1 MTEIPS
7 ESEPAEFVTETFEK
21 NRGRSRWS
29 LALLA
34 AVLALISAGAGLL
47 IQDRFEKS
55 VRAEL
60 IDRGRSVAWGILLGV
75 EAGRSNGGSKDLQ
88 AWKDALE
95 GTDGVAYIVAKDEKG
110 TILYHT
116 FDSEVPEALSGADGS
131 NGDVRR
137 IDVLGKKGVLDVRV
151 PVRSDQWAVI
161 HVGMDPAFEQKRL
174 NGVRTTIWVA
184 VCLCAVFSFAVTAF
198 FYYFLTVKPLGRI
211 AGNGGK
217 RIDLPFGEEQIRT
230 ISRLI
235 GERGRE
241 LRKCRS
247 RIGSMKDEI
256 EQRQQEFQNQK
267 EALQKAQA
275 QMIRSEKFASMGQI
289 AASVAHEISN
299 PLAGILTYL
308 KLIRRKLESGKGLQ
322 DNKDVYRQYLLTME
336 RETERCGHIVKN
348 LLDFA
353 RGSDPDLR
361 EIQVH
366 RVLEDTLFL
375 LNFKLLTNDV
385 LLEKDF
391 GEVPPVLG
399 DFGQLKQVFLNVIIN
414 AIEAMKTDE
423 RILRIRTRYHQ
434 ESGSVLVEFQDSGEG
449 IPQKDIHKVFD
460 PFYTT
465 KPGGTGM
472 GLAVL
477 YSILEKHNADI
488 NIDSEPGK
496 GTKVTIQLN
505 ATQ

>member
-1 MTEIPS
+1 MTEITF
-7 ESEPAEFVTETFEK
+7 ETEPADYETDSFEK
-21 NRGRSRWS
+21 ACGRNRRFTA
-29 LALLA
+29 LLLA
-34 AVLALISAGAGLL
+34 ALVLIAAGTGLL
-47 IQDRFEKS
+47 IQNYFEKS
-55 VRAEL
+55 VRPAL
-60 IDRGRSVAWGILLGV
+60 IERGRLVARGLLLG
-75 EAGRSNGGSKDLQ
+75 ARTGQADGSSGDKRG
-88 AWKDALE
+88 WKDAFE
-95 GTDGVAYIVAKDEKG
+95 GTDGVVYIVVKDEKG
-110 TILYHT
+110 AILDHT
-116 FDSEVPEALSGADGS
+116 FDGAVPEAIAEPDGS
-131 NGDVRR
+131 NEPVRK
-137 IDVLGKKGVLDVRV
+137 IEALGKNGVIDVRV
-151 PVRSDQWAVI
+151 PVRSDRWAAI
-161 HVGMDPAFEQKRL
+161 HVGMDPAFEQKHLSGQRA
-174 NGVRTTIWVA
+174 A
-184 VCLCAVFSFAVTAF
+184 VWIAVSLCVVFTLVVTAF
-198 FYYFLTVKPLGRI
+198 FYYFRMVKPLGKI
-211 AGNGGK
+211 AGTDGERTG
-217 RIDLPFGEEQIRT
+217 LPFGEENLLT
-230 ISRLI
+230 VSRLI

-241 LRKCRS
+241 LRTCRS
-247 RIGSMKDEI
+247 RIDSMKDEI
-256 EQRQQEFQNQK
+256 HRRQMEFQSQK

-308 KLIRRKLESGKGLQ
+308 KLIRRKLESGEGLQ
-322 DNKDVYRQYLLTME
+322 ENKDVYKQYLLTME

-375 LNFKLLTNDV
+375 LNFKLLTSDV

-391 GEVPPVLG
+391 GEVPSVLG

-423 RILRIRTRYHQ
+423 RVLRIRTRHHQ

-505 ATQ
+505 AKV